1 MKAQFH
7 KQTTTK
13 NSTERSGVSIDAYTK
28 QEQGMNISFT

>member
-7 KQTTTK
+7 KQTK
-13 NSTERSGVSIDAYTK
+13 KKSTERSGVSTEVYTE